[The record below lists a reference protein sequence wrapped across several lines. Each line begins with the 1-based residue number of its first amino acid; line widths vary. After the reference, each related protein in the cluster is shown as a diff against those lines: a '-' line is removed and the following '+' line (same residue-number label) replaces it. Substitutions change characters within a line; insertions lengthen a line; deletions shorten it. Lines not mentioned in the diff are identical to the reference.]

1 MASGQQSLE
10 CRFESCRAHAT
21 QREEAM
27 NITEL
32 IAELQKFQ
40 DLMGDLPVV
49 IEGEDLPL
57 SVDALYWDEDEN
69 GNTVLVIGA

>member
-1 MASGQQSLE
+1 
-10 CRFESCRAHAT
+10 
-21 QREEAM
+21 M